1 MIPGIVAGR
10 AVQAAPPVIPPIFN
24 LPFEGANG
32 STTFTD
38 LTGRTWSR
46 AGSPTISTAQAYA
59 GTSSGLFVGDGNI
72 VSNSNAGDAFGIG
85 DFYIRIAY
93 YPTNITGAKILLECR
108 VSNDNEAVPVIY
120 HVGSD
125 LYYYVSLA
133 NRITAPGSITINAW
147 HLIELER
154 VAGTTTLSVNGS
166 PVGSPWADSTNY
178 VNILARIGSNR
189 LNGGEWI
196 SGYVDAFRVTK

>member
-1 MIPGIVAGR
+1 MIAGIVAGR
-10 AVQAAPPVIPPIFN
+10 PVPAPPPPPIFN
-24 LPFEGANG
+24 LPFEGTNG

-38 LTGRTWSR
+38 LTGRTWTR
-46 AGSPTISTAQAYA
+46 TGSPSISTAQAYS
-59 GTSSGLFVGDGNI
+59 GSSSGLFVGDGNI
-72 VSNSNAGDAFGIG
+72 VSNSNAGDAFGTG
-85 DFYIRIAY
+85 DFRIQIAY

-108 VSNDNEAVPVIY
+108 VSNDNENVPVIY

-125 LYYYVSLA
+125 LYYYVALG
-133 NRITAPGSITINAW
+133 NRISAAGAITINTW

-154 VAGTTTLSVNGS
+154 VAGTTTMSVNGS

-178 VNILARIGSNR
+178 VNDRARIGSNR

-196 SGYVDAFRVTK
+196 SGYVDAFLVTK